1 MCGIVG
7 LAGVEDASL
16 VRRMAE
22 TVAHRGPD
30 GEGFFV
36 GDGVSLGMR
45 RLGIIDPT
53 GSEQP
58 IGNEDGSVLTIFN
71 GEVYNY
77 RQLRPFL
84 EKHGHRFGTAGDTE
98 TAVHLYEEYG
108 EAGVHL
114 LRGMFAYAIWDRR
127 RRRLLLT
134 RDRLGIKPL
143 YYAQAGRALAFAS
156 EVKALL
162 AVPDVARGLDP
173 DALAQ
178 YLTLQYVPGPATIV
192 RSIRKLPP
200 GHWLAWQDGRV
211 EVRAYWDLVFDGGDR
226 RLDEA
231 TAAAELREQL
241 EDSIAHHRISDVPL
255 GVLLS
260 GGIDSAAVTALLAR
274 AGGRVRTFTVGFD
287 VGGPEGELAEARRVA
302 RHLETDHHELVMG
315 PVLADTLPAIVR
327 MQDEPVGDPAA
338 IPTFLVCRFAARS
351 VKVVLTGEGGD
362 EVFGGYPRY
371 GWLRLGERLRERP
384 RLAAA
389 AGRLLRAMPR
399 AARDGRTGRRVSALV
414 GAAPLEDR
422 HLTWVAAMSDDVQHA
437 LTGAAG
443 WGAARAI
450 VRELVP
456 RDNDGADPVHD
467 LMYLD
472 VKTWL
477 PDDVLVKTDRMS
489 MAASIEARVPLLDHR
504 VVEFAAG
511 LPASLKVRSLG
522 TKALLRHALRRD
534 LPAATLR
541 RRKRAFLVPLRRWLG
556 GELRELLHDTLRS
569 GPARTRGLFRPEA
582 IARLL
587 EEQGTGGHDHSRALW
602 TLLCL
607 ELWLRGVLDASAPAH
622 D

>member
-22 TVAHRGPD
+22 AVAHRGPD

-77 RQLRPFL
+77 RRLRPFL
-84 EKHGHRFGTAGDTE
+84 ERHGHSFRTAGDTE
-98 TAVHLYEEYG
+98 TVVHLYEEYG

-114 LRGMFAYAIWDRR
+114 LRGMFAYAVWDRR
-127 RRRLLLT
+127 RRRLLLI

-156 EVKALL
+156 EIKALL

-178 YLTLQYVPGPATIV
+178 YLTLQYVPGPATIL

-211 EVRAYWDLVFDGGDR
+211 EVHAYWDLVFDGGDR

-231 TAAAELREQL
+231 TAAAELRERL
-241 EDSIAHHRISDVPL
+241 DDSIAHHRISDVPL

-287 VGGPEGELAEARRVA
+287 VDGSEGELAEARRVA
-302 RHLETDHHELVMG
+302 RHFGTDHHELVMG
-315 PVLADTLPAIVR
+315 PALADTLPDIVR

-384 RLAAA
+384 RLTAAA
-389 AGRLLRAMPR
+389 ARLLRAMPR
-399 AARDGRTGRRVSALV
+399 AAREARTGRRVVALV

-422 HLTWVAAMSDDVQHA
+422 HLTWVATMSDDVQHA
-437 LTGAAG
+437 LTGTAG

-450 VRELVP
+450 VRGLVG
-456 RDNDGADPVHD
+456 RDADADTVHD

-489 MAASIEARVPLLDHR
+489 MAASIEARVPWLDHR

-522 TKALLRHALRRD
+522 TKALLRHALRGD
-534 LPAATLR
+534 LPAATVR
-541 RRKRAFLVPLRRWLG
+541 RPKRAFLVPLRQWLV

-569 GPARTRGLFRPEA
+569 GSARARGLFRPEA
-582 IARLL
+582 IGRLL
-587 EEQGTGGHDHSRALW
+587 EEQGTGRHDHSRALW

-607 ELWLRGVLDASAPAH
+607 ELWLRSVLDAPAPAH

>member
-7 LAGVEDASL
+7 LAGVEDAAL

-45 RLGIIDPT
+45 RLAVIDPT

-58 IGNEDGSVLTIFN
+58 ILSEDGSVLTIFN

-77 RQLRPFL
+77 RHLRPFL
-84 EKHGHRFGTAGDTE
+84 EKHGHRFRTAGDAE
-98 TAVHLYEEYG
+98 TVVHLYEEYG

-114 LRGMFAYAIWDRR
+114 VRGMFAYAIWDRP

-143 YYAQAGRALAFAS
+143 YYAQAGGALAFAS
-156 EVKALL
+156 EVRALL
-162 AVPDVARGLDP
+162 AVPDVARDLDP
-173 DALAQ
+173 DALAR
-178 YLTLQYVPGPATIV
+178 YLTLQYVPGPATIL

-231 TAAAELREQL
+231 TAAAELRERL

-287 VGGPEGELAEARRVA
+287 IGEPEGELAEARRVA
-302 RHLETDHHELVMG
+302 RHLGTDHQELVMG
-315 PVLADTLPAIVR
+315 PELADTLPDIVR
-327 MQDEPVGDPAA
+327 MQDEPLGDPAA
-338 IPTFLVCRFAARS
+338 VPTFLVCRFAARA

-389 AGRLLRAMPR
+389 ASRLLGAMPR
-399 AARDGRTGRRVSALV
+399 AAREGRTGRRVSALV
-414 GAAPLEDR
+414 EAVPLEDR
-422 HLTWVAAMSDDVQHA
+422 HLSWVATMSDDLQHA

-443 WGAARAI
+443 WGPARAT
-450 VRELVP
+450 VRGLVAGVG
-456 RDNDGADPVHD
+456 DADPVHD

-489 MAASIEARVPLLDHR
+489 MAASLEARVPLLDHR

-541 RRKRAFLVPLRRWLG
+541 RRKRAFLVPLRHWLG

-569 GPARTRGLFRPEA
+569 GPARARGLFRPEA
-582 IARLL
+582 IGRLL
-587 EEQGTGGHDHSRALW
+587 EEQGTGRHDHSRALW

-607 ELWLRGVLDASAPAH
+607 ELWLRGVLDAPAPAH